1 MNPSTPM
8 PAGQA
13 GRAGSRARAW
23 LPRLAALAV
32 AGFFVVPLGWGIT
45 LVRAGVEGPPCMEY
59 CDSTVGGRIWIAI
72 AVTGLGFAIA
82 IWRRHLFA
90 VAIAMCLGV
99 VAGLILLAF
108 TAVTVIG
115 LDWPVLGE
123 AAVLVGLTGAVGLTV
138 LLLGL
143 VLLDALR
150 METPAVPAPASP
162 APAVEET

>member
-23 LPRLAALAV
+23 LPRLAALAI
-32 AGFFVVPLGWGIT
+32 AGFFVVPLGWGIA

-59 CDSTVGGRIWIAI
+59 CDSTVGGRVWIAI
-72 AVTGLGFAIA
+72 AVIGLGFAIA

-138 LLLGL
+138 ILLGL

-150 METPAVPAPASP
+150 METPALPTPDLAVPD
-162 APAVEET
+162 VDEL